1 MKTILVTG
9 GCGFIGSHTVC
20 ELFKSNYNVI
30 IIDNFINSNHS
41 VISKIETIINTELTV
56 YEFDIQDKDKLKHVF
71 QNHTIDGVIHFAAL
85 KSVYESIKKPLEY
98 YNNNITATLTLLE
111 VMEEFHC
118 NQFIF
123 SSSATVYGSSKSP
136 LDENSQ
142 IGVGITNPYGQ
153 TKYMMEQILK
163 DYSKSNKDANI
174 TILRYF
180 NPVGAHPSGIIGENP
195 NDIPSNLM
203 PFILKV
209 SIQNNSNIFFDNV
222 YKELKIFGNNY
233 QTKDKTCIRDYI
245 HVVDLAKGHIS
256 ALDNNKEGYHIYNLG
271 TGQGTTVLELIELF
285 EETNHV
291 KVPYSFV
298 DRREGD
304 LEEVYC
310 LSSKAYEELG
320 WKTELSLEDICKD
333 SWNYMIKS
341 TSNIII

>member
-20 ELFKSNYNVI
+20 ELVQSNYNVI
-30 IIDNFINSNHS
+30 IIDNFINSDQS
-41 VISKIETIINTELTV
+41 VINKMESIINTELTV
-56 YEFDIQDKDKLKHVF
+56 YEFDIQDKDKLKYVF

-85 KSVYESIKKPLEY
+85 KSVSESIKKPLEY

-111 VMEEFHC
+111 VMEEFNC
-118 NQFIF
+118 KKIIF

-142 IGVGITNPYGQ
+142 IGIGITNPYGQ
-153 TKYMMEQILK
+153 TKYMMEQILN
-163 DYSKSNKDANI
+163 DYSKSNKDMQI

-180 NPVGAHPSGIIGENP
+180 NPVGAHPSGLIGENP
-195 NDIPSNLM
+195 NNIPSNLM

-209 SIQNNSNIFFDNV
+209 SIQNNYNILFDNV

-245 HVVDLAKGHIS
+245 HVIDLAKGHIS
-256 ALDNNKEGYHIYNLG
+256 ALNNSDSGYHVYNLG
-271 TGQGTTVLELIELF
+271 TGKGTTVLELIEYF
-285 EETNHV
+285 EKTNNV
-291 KVPYSFV
+291 KVPYKFV
-298 DRREGD
+298 DRRDGD

-310 LSSKAYEELG
+310 TSDKAYEELG
-320 WKTELSLEDICKD
+320 WKTELTLEDICRD
-333 SWNYMIKS
+333 SWNYMITESPKL
-341 TSNIII
+341 II